1 VPNLQYLQKVKAS
14 VDPLHHLGRLG
25 APGLTAHAGIT
36 RIAQPNSRETIV
48 VSATTAAVGMVAS
61 QLAKRLS
68 LSVVGMA
75 GSEEKVRDLPT

>member
-1 VPNLQYLQKVKAS
+1 MKAG
-14 VDPLHHLGRLG
+14 VDPVHHLGRLG

-48 VSATTAAVGMVAS
+48 VSATTGTVGMVAS

-68 LSVVGMA
+68 LSVVGME
-75 GSEEKVRDLPT
+75 GSEEKVRYLPSR